1 MAGQDQQFKLVEA
14 FISSDRFAEK
24 EIEVSSNVY
33 EIVIYEDIESA
44 WLTGKVVITDD
55 TGFLSKLEFK
65 GSESITFRIA
75 GAEENSDPIIDK
87 TFLMYSL
94 KKSARANDNATTYMF
109 NIIEPHAFVNALKP
123 FSRAYTGPIEKII
136 SQIINSELKKPVDL
150 SYLTNGVTAQGERK
164 FLVPYLTPIEACEI
178 LLDRGTTEFGSPLFL
193 YASIHDNNIRL
204 GDLDRMLSQES
215 FNSKVPYIYSQ
226 AATQSTASVNPALAS
241 SAVLALDFGSP
252 VDTLMQIEEGVF
264 GSFYTS
270 TDVSTGVS
278 YRTKVTLKNIFSDMQ
293 ANEIIDPEAKQDLFD
308 DQHKIE
314 ERTLDDYES
323 VYWHQI
329 NASNLFPDY
338 KGYHDDTSNAAF
350 GLKVRSNI
358 LRQTIL
364 SNTISIVVPGI
375 AFLISKATVGDMLKL
390 DVLSPEQKDDRIYD
404 QRWSGNYLVSKTK
417 HVFRETTHN
426 VTCAITKLNR
436 PANRDGAA

>member
-55 TGFLSKLEFK
+55 TGFLTKLDFK

-94 KKSARANDNATTYMF
+94 KKSVRANDNATTYMF

-123 FSRAYTGPIEKII
+123 FSRAYTGSIEKII
-136 SQIINSELKKPVDL
+136 TQIVNSELKKTVDL

-164 FLVPYLTPIEACEI
+164 YLVPYLTPIEACEVLI
-178 LLDRGTTEFGSPLFL
+178 DRGTTEFGSPLFL

-204 GDLDRMLSQES
+204 GDLDRMLSQEA
-215 FNSKVPYIYSQ
+215 FNSKVPYLYSQ
-226 AATQSTASVNPALAS
+226 ASTQSTSSINPALAS
-241 SAVLALDFGSP
+241 TSVLALDFGSP
-252 VDTLMQIEEGVF
+252 VDTLTQIEEGVF

-278 YRTKVTLKNIFSDMQ
+278 YRTRITLKNIFSDMQ
-293 ANEIIDPEAKQDLFD
+293 ANEIIDPKSKQDLYD

-314 ERTLDDYES
+314 ERTLDDFDS
-323 VYWHQI
+323 IYWHQI

-338 KGYHDDTSNAAF
+338 KGYHDDNSNASF
-350 GLKVRSNI
+350 GLKVKSNI
-358 LRQTIL
+358 LRQTLL
-364 SNTISIVVPGI
+364 SNTISMVVPGI
-375 AFLISKATVGDMLKL
+375 AFLMAKATVGDIVSLN
-390 DVLSPEQKDDRIYD
+390 VLSPEQKNDKIYD
-404 QRWSGNYLVSKTK
+404 ERWSGNYVISKTK

-426 VTCAITKLNR
+426 ITCEISKINR
-436 PANRDGAA
+436 PSNRVNA